1 MSNWITAQAYIF
13 VRARGA
19 WIQHSAG
26 DIMTP
31 CASAR
36 VTRLVVEWRN
46 CQRITVI
53 ENSHIAGPFNVKNPD
68 LTNSF
73 STIVKSTMSRTHATN
88 ATSHCQQ
95 RECQCCGPTIVLG
108 TVEVGQHSEAS

>member
-36 VTRLVVEWRN
+36 VARLVVEWRN

-68 LTNSF
+68 LTNS
-73 STIVKSTMSRTHATN
+73 SRPKSTMSRTHATN
-88 ATSHCQQ
+88 ATSHANKESASIVAQQ
-95 RECQCCGPTIVLG
+95 
-108 TVEVGQHSEAS
+108 SYF